1 MLFHTPEFALV
12 LLAAI
17 LGYSFTRGEMRIG
30 VLVAASLA
38 FYAFGGLFD
47 TVLFISLI
55 LAVFYLTLG
64 LAEKPSPVRLTLI
77 LTLLFGNLALFKYGD
92 FLWNN
97 LSVVLGLRDL
107 HLVAPPPVFWLPLGI
122 SFYTFQLAAYVIDV
136 YRGVIAPEKKLL
148 TFALFIMFFGQL
160 VAGPIMRA
168 RDFLPQLQRLFS
180 LRYGDLRA
188 GGYLIMRGLAKKVI
202 IADRLALLVDA
213 RFGEWAYLDH
223 ASAWV
228 ALYFFAFQVYF
239 DFSGYTDMGVGLG
252 RLFGLR
258 LAPNFNTP
266 YLAANVAE
274 FWRRWHITLSTWLRD
289 YLYIPLGGNRCSK
302 WRRNLNLFLTML
314 LGGLWHGAA
323 WTFVLWGA
331 FQGIWLVLHRL
342 WSEYV
347 ISRYPSLT
355 LPRWFNVLLTFHVQC
370 ISYVFF
376 RSPSFQASW
385 AMLRSVFDFSQIAT
399 WNAQVAYVAI
409 VALLFLLHFGEKY
422 VDDNYRSLLVRW
434 YRVPAPLRG
443 MAYAVAV
450 FVLALSFRP
459 AQPFIYFRF

>member
-12 LLAAI
+12 LLVAMVGFS
-17 LGYSFTRGEMRIG
+17 LTRGEIRKG
-30 VLVAASLA
+30 VLVAASLV

-47 TVLFISLI
+47 TALFVVLIVAVYYLAQDLAENPSRRKLALI
-55 LAVFYLTLG
+55 LA
-64 LAEKPSPVRLTLI
+64 
-77 LTLLFGNLALFKYGD
+77 LLFGNLALFKYGD
-92 FLWNN
+92 FLWSN

-107 HLVAPPPVFWLPLGI
+107 LLADPRPSFWLPLGI
-122 SFYTFQLAAYVIDV
+122 SFYTFQMAAYVIDI
-136 YRGVIAPEKKLL
+136 YRGVIVPEKKFL

-168 RDFLPQLQRLFS
+168 RDFLPQLQKFLT
-180 LRYGDLRA
+180 LRYDDLRA
-188 GGYLIMRGLAKKVI
+188 GAYLIMRGLIKKII
-202 IADRLALLVDA
+202 IADRLAILVDA
-213 RFGEWAYLDH
+213 RFGEWAHLDH

-289 YLYIPLGGNRCSK
+289 YLYIPLGGNRCSTG
-302 WRRNLNLFLTML
+302 RRNLNLFLTML

-331 FQGIWLVLHRL
+331 FQGVWLVLYRL
-342 WSEYV
+342 WSENV
-347 ISRYPSLT
+347 MRRYPVLSV
-355 LPRWFNVLLTFHVQC
+355 PRWVNVLLTFHVQC

-376 RSPSFQASW
+376 RAESLLAAW
-385 AMLRSVFDFSQIAT
+385 AMLRSVLDFSQVAT
-399 WNAQVAYVAI
+399 WNTQIAYVAI
-409 VALLFLLHFGEKY
+409 VAMLFLLHLGEKY
-422 VDDNYRSLLVRW
+422 VDDNHRLLLARW
-434 YRVPAPLRG
+434 HGVPAPLRG
-443 MAYAVAV
+443 MAYALVMFFLV
-450 FVLALSFRP
+450 LSFRP